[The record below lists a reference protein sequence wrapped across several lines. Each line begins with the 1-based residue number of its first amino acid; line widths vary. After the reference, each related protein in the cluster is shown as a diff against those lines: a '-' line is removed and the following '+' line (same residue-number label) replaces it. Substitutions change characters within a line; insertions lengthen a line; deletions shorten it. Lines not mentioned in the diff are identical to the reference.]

1 MDRAIQA
8 TIANLLSSEKD
19 MTIATVRANGYP
31 QATTVSYVNE
41 GLTIYFGCGAG
52 SQKARNI
59 AANNKVSLTIEAPY
73 ASWEQI
79 KGLSIGG
86 VAERVTDK
94 DEIDRVG
101 RLMRAKFPQIDQ
113 FEAVPGTE
121 LVVYCI
127 RPQVISVLNYTKG
140 FGHTDLVAA

>member
-1 MDRAIQA
+1 
-8 TIANLLSSEKD
+8 
-19 MTIATVRANGYP
+19 VRANGYP